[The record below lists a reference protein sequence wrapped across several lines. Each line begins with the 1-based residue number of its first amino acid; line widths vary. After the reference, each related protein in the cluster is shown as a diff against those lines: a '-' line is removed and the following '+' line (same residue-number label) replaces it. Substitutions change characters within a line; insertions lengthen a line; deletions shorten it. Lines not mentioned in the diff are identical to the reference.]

1 MIFKI
6 TSKVYELYN
15 NEKIVFNNKI
25 SVREADIWRPLI
37 TIATVIDRK
46 SGTSVRKELDEY
58 SVVLNEEKK
67 KINIESDISY
77 KLINIMDEFLE
88 QQSKVTKQFD
98 NGETGYWVQMVFEYI
113 KGTGQFEQV
122 KYATFDQTTKQ

>member
-77 KLINIMDEFLE
+77 KLINIMDEFL
-88 QQSKVTKQFD
+88 
-98 NGETGYWVQMVFEYI
+98 
-113 KGTGQFEQV
+113 
-122 KYATFDQTTKQ
+122 